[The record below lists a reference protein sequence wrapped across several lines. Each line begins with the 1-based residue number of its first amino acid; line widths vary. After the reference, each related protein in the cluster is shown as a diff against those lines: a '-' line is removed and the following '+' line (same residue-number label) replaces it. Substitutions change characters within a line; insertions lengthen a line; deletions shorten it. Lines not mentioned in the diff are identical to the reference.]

1 MSRSHWTTGA
11 ALAALSLLTLPAA
24 AGADTVGTLFEPPS
38 FAPGNVNGQGG
49 WMKTGGF
56 DAAIVA
62 NAGSTAAVFGRQSLR
77 ISNATTSGSFGDQ
90 TFSAPLVDGAG
101 EATSVNGGQAG
112 GERQPHFDTTFQFMS
127 ASPAAEQPGLAVT
140 VSPDSGN
147 GGRMS
152 FLRLRDT
159 PDGIAIDFNEV
170 RTDNDFHDVEVAQG
184 LDRTVPHTVRLS
196 MDFVA
201 GADNDVVKVY
211 VDGQLKVTGK
221 SWENYYRNSAEQ
233 APTGNL
239 VPVVDQLLLRVSSTA
254 QPANQ
259 GKGFLIDDVSL
270 RSYGGLGG
278 AIGPVGPVG
287 PEGPEG
293 PTGPAGGTGQT
304 VQASPGQ
311 PGPTGAQ
318 GPAGKPGAA
327 APSAKPVRVS
337 VQGARL
343 SRSTGLATLRLRC
356 PVRAGVCSGN
366 VSLTNDRGVL
376 VRKMYDMSAGETVRL
391 RVRFASKRTATMR
404 KRTSVKV
411 VVLSRDRAGLA
422 ARVKRTLR

>member
-1 MSRSHWTTGA
+1 MTRSHWMTGA
-11 ALAALSLLTLPAA
+11 AIAALSLLTLPAA
-24 AGADTVGTLFEPPS
+24 AGADTIGTLFEPPS
-38 FAPGNVNGQGG
+38 FAPGNVNGQGA
-49 WMKTGGF
+49 WLKTGGF

-62 NAGSTAAVFGRQSLR
+62 NSGSTAAAFGQQSLR

-112 GERQPHFDTTFQFMS
+112 GERQPHFDATFQFMS
-127 ASPAAEQPGLAVT
+127 AAPATVQPGLAVT

-159 PDGIAIDFNEV
+159 PAGIAIDFNEV
-170 RTDNDFHDVEVAQG
+170 RTDNNFHDVEIAQG
-184 LDRTVPHTVRLS
+184 LDRTVPHTVRFS
-196 MDFVA
+196 IDFVA

-233 APTGNL
+233 AAAGNL
-239 VPVVDQLLLRVSSTA
+239 VPVVDQLLVRVSGSA
-254 QPANQ
+254 QPGNQ

-278 AIGPVGPVG
+278 AIGPVGP
-287 PEGPEG
+287 EG
-293 PTGPAGGTGQT
+293 PTGPAGSSGQ
-304 VQASPGQ
+304 AILGSPGQ
-311 PGPTGAQ
+311 AGQTGAQ

-337 VQGARL
+337 IQGARL
-343 SRSTGLATLRLRC
+343 GRHTGVATLRLRC
-356 PVRAGVCSGN
+356 PARAGVCSGN
-366 VSLTNDRGVL
+366 VSLTNDRGVI
-376 VRKMYDMSAGETVRL
+376 VREMYDLSANESVRL
-391 RVRFASKRTATMR
+391 QIRFASGKRAAVR
-404 KRTSVKV
+404 NAVKV
-411 VVLSRDRAGLA
+411 VVLSRDQAGLA
-422 ARVKRTLR
+422 MRVRRTLR